1 MSVSF
6 TWPVKAG
13 INTECEVTPTELRRF
28 TRTFESTAPN
38 FGADVSIEEGAHY
51 CSQKQPCEWC
61 NAHGVTEL
69 HGTLDPSIV
78 TVTLTLLDIYNPPL
92 DVTMGPGPS
101 AHTLSGLTTTAALDN
116 LIEKLLYVREAA
128 RKAGAYPPEY
138 APQKSPARART
149 KARRG

>member
-1 MSVSF
+1 MSPSF
-6 TWPVKAG
+6 ICPVKAG

-38 FGADVSIEEGAHY
+38 MGADVSIEEGAHY

-78 TVTLTLLDIYNPPL
+78 TVTLTLLDIYNQPL
-92 DVTMGPGPS
+92 DGSRGPGPK

-138 APQKSPARART
+138 VPPKPRT
-149 KARRG
+149 RRKARRG